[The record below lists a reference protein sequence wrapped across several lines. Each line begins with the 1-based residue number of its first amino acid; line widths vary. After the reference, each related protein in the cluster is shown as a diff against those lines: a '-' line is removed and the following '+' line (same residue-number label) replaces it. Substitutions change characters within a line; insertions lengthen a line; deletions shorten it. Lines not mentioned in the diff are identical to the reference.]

1 MRILIT
7 GSSGFLGRNLV
18 SCMRAKGHDAHGLDV
33 VKAETT
39 DYIVDITRR
48 DDVIKLSKEGFEAVV
63 HLAAFPN
70 PRSFNNA
77 GALRGLDVNVVG
89 TVNMLELARTL
100 NARFLLFSTSNVYGK
115 PLKLPVSENDP
126 LRPFEGYGWSKVAA
140 EAVSMSYYV
149 THNVPVTIFR
159 LWKPYGPYDNGVVGI
174 FITRALKNEDL
185 VVNNGGV
192 DTTDFLYT
200 EDLCDATELALRKEE
215 AIGQAFNIGLGV
227 ETSILDLARIIV
239 RLVGSSSNIKVQPQT
254 SEPFRSYPD
263 ISKAMRV
270 LGFKPKYDLVSG
282 LRATIDWFKANT
294 L

>member
-1 MRILIT
+1 MKVLVT
-7 GSSGFLGRNLV
+7 GSSGFLGRNMT
-18 SCMRAKGHDAHGLDV
+18 SCLRARGYDVRGLDI

-39 DYIVDITRR
+39 DYNVDITRR
-48 DDVIKLSKEGFEAVV
+48 DDVLKLSSESFEAIL
-63 HLAAFPN
+63 HLAAYPN
-70 PRSFNNA
+70 PRSFMNA
-77 GALRGLDVNVVG
+77 GALRGLDVNVLG
-89 TVNMLELARTL
+89 TINMLELAKTL

-115 PLKLPVSENDP
+115 PAKLPIREDDP

-140 EAVSMSYYV
+140 EAAAMSYYV

-174 FITRALKNEDL
+174 FITRALKGEDL
-185 VVNNGGV
+185 IVNNGGV
-192 DTTDFLYT
+192 DTTDFLYV
-200 EDLCDATELALRKEE
+200 EDLCNAVELALRKEE

-227 ETSILDLARIIV
+227 ETSILDLARIII
-239 RLVGSSSNIKVQPQT
+239 RLTNSNSNIKVQPQT

-270 LGFKPKYDLVSG
+270 LGFRPKYDLISG
-282 LRATIDWFKANT
+282 LRETINWFRRA